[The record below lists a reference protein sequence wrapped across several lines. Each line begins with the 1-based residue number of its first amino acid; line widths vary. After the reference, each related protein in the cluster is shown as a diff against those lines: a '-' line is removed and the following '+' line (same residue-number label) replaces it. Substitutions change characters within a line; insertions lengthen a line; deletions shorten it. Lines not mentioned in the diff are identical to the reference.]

1 MVVQRSFGHSYK
13 KSTTIDYFT
22 NDQMKCINMKLVKQL
37 KDCAIYVRQRNC
49 KNAVAQMFFVELKF
63 VADYLLSWF
72 NENFNHKIWN

>member
-1 MVVQRSFGHSYK
+1 
-13 KSTTIDYFT
+13 
-22 NDQMKCINMKLVKQL
+22 MKLVKQL

-63 VADYLLSWF
+63 VADCLLSWF